1 MGITTKSKQLR
12 RFTILSA
19 TLSHGDGNL
28 YNNSAFNRTRA
39 LERVRYVRERESESA
54 RMRARVR
61 AKAHASQRDRER
73 AHARASLGG
82 TE

>member
-1 MGITTKSKQLR
+1 MGITTKPKQLR
-12 RFTILSA
+12 RFTILSV
-19 TLSHGDGNL
+19 TLRHENGTL
-28 YNNSAFNRTRA
+28 HNNSAFTRTRA
-39 LERVRYVRERESESA
+39 LERVRYVRVMESENA

-61 AKAHASQRDRER
+61 ARARASQRDTER